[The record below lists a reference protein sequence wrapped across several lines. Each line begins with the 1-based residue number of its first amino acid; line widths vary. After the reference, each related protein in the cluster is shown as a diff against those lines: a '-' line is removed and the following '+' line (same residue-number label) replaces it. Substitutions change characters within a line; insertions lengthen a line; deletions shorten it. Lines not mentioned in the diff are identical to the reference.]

1 MPSIHSGHNMVHFK
15 SSIPAKSGI
24 IGSEIVFLPNLAAPS
39 IVNGE
44 CGDGCDG
51 KEIIKDCETTTY
63 TARDEYIGIVDSL
76 FIFDDED

>member
-1 MPSIHSGHNMVHFK
+1 MLPFK
-15 SSIPAKSGI
+15 SPIPTKCWI
-24 IGSEIVFLPNLAAPS
+24 IGSEVMFLPYEAAPS